1 MAKFTDD
8 EIKRLH
14 PETLSLSHG
23 YDPSLSE
30 NAIKP
35 PVFLTST
42 FAFKNAAE
50 GKKFFAWLHGEGH
63 PEGNEKM
70 GLVYSRINNPN
81 LEIFEDRIA
90 IWEGVKHALS
100 FSSGMAAIS
109 NALLALH
116 EPGDEIIV
124 CMPVYGGT
132 DAFIHQFLSR
142 FDITAHVVPAGP
154 DAPALAAQLI
164 SKKTR
169 SIFIESPANPNNK
182 LTDIAAMRT
191 LADQHSTPERKVLV
205 MVDNTLNGPV
215 FCQPAK
221 FGADVVLYSATKFI
235 GGHSDIVAGVALTN
249 DTKIITAIGQ
259 QRAMLGG
266 MPNPYT
272 AWLLTRS
279 LETLKIRME
288 QQQANAEKVAK
299 FLSTHPKVEK
309 VYYLGLLPE
318 GAPEYAIYKKQYTG
332 PGSLISFDI
341 KGGEREAFSFLDHLR
356 IIKLAVSLGST
367 ESLAQHPASMTHSGL
382 SAEMKRVSHLTDSLV
397 RLSIGIENHEDL
409 IWDLEQAL
417 ERTV

>member
-1 MAKFTDD
+1 MAQFTDD
-8 EIKRLH
+8 EIKQFH
-14 PETLSLSHG
+14 PETLALSHG
-23 YDPSLSE
+23 FDPGLSE
-30 NAIKP
+30 GAIKP

-42 FAFKNAAE
+42 FAFKTAAE

-90 IWEGVKHALS
+90 IWEGMKHALS
-100 FSSGMAAIS
+100 FSSGMAAIT
-109 NALLALH
+109 NVLLALH
-116 EPGDEIIV
+116 QPGDEIIV

-142 FDITAHVVPAGP
+142 FDITVQVVVAGA
-154 DAPALAAQLI
+154 DAPLLAARLI

-182 LTDIAAMRT
+182 LTDIAAMRA
-191 LADQHSTPERKVLV
+191 LADQHSTPDRKIVVL
-205 MVDNTLNGPV
+205 VDNTLNGPV

-235 GGHSDIVAGVALTN
+235 GGHSDIVAGVALSN
-249 DTKIITAIGQ
+249 DDQITTAIAQ
-259 QRAMLGG
+259 HRSMLGG

-288 QQQANAEKVAK
+288 EQQRNAIIVADY
-299 FLSTHPKVEK
+299 LAQHPKVK
-309 VYYLGLLPE
+309 VVHYLGLLKE
-318 GAPEYAIYKKQYTG
+318 GDAEYEIYKKQYTG

-341 KGGEREAFSFLDHLR
+341 NGGEKEAFAFLDHLR
-356 IIKLAVSLGST
+356 IFKLAVSLGST
-367 ESLAQHPASMTHSGL
+367 ESLAQHPSSMTHSGL
-382 SAEMKRVSHLTDSLV
+382 SVEMKKISHLTDSMI
-397 RLSIGIENHEDL
+397 RLSIGIENHKDL
-409 IWDLEQAL
+409 IWDLAQAL
-417 ERTV
+417 EHV